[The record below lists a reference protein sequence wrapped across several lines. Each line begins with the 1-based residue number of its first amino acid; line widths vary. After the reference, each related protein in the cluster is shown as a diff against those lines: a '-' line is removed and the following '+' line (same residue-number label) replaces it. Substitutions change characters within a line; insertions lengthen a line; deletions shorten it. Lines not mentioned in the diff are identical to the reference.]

1 MSLTTKNQLEL
12 LYDLISLHAEE
23 CSGSTEEC
31 AQIYRLINAIKNHPS
46 FDQSALAAHTQAM
59 DQYAKDGINS
69 TDMETHIQR
78 YQADLEQWATSIK
91 DSTPQFVDEVE

>member
-1 MSLTTKNQLEL
+1 MSLTTKDQLGL

-31 AQIYRLINAIKNHPS
+31 EQISRLITVIKNHPS
-46 FDQSALAAHTQAM
+46 FNQSALAAHTQAM
-59 DQYAKDGINS
+59 DRYAKDGMSS
-69 TDMETHIQR
+69 TDIDMHIHT
-78 YQADLEQWATSIK
+78 YQNDLEKWAMSIK